1 MKINEVR
8 ELSTSELKEKLY
20 SLKEQ
25 LFELRRKK
33 AVGALERGEDVITVR
48 KDIARVNMVL
58 RERELAENKSGG
70 SCQWKEMLSHVLQFK
85 A

>member
-33 AVGALERGEDVITVR
+33 ADVALEI
-48 KDIARVNMVL
+48 
-58 RERELAENKSGG
+58 
-70 SCQWKEMLSHVLQFK
+70 
-85 A
+85 

>member
-25 LFELRRKK
+25 LSKNNSSNSAERKLSVLSK
-33 AVGALERGEDVITVR
+33 EVKMSSQSEKTSPAAISFLENVNSKRKVNKED
-48 KDIARVNMVL
+48 
-58 RERELAENKSGG
+58 
-70 SCQWKEMLSHVLQFK
+70 
-85 A
+85 